1 MCIYA
6 CTYIWRV
13 KIWMR
18 WMRGEHRASELV
30 LQSHFVATLT
40 HIPHMQTTR
49 DGMQAP
55 LGQQAES
62 VG

>member
-1 MCIYA
+1 MYIYMEGKDLDA
-6 CTYIWRV
+6 V
-13 KIWMR
+13 DA
-18 WMRGEHRASELV
+18 GEHRASELV

>member
-1 MCIYA
+1 
-6 CTYIWRV
+6 
-13 KIWMR
+13 MR